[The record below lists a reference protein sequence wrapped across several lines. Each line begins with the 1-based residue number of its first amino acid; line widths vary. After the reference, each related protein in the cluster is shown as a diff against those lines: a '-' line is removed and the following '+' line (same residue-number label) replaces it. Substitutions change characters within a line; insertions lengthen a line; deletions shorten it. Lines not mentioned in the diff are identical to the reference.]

1 MLQRICDHLVE
12 LVTIIQ
18 GVDQQCQGPS
28 SSLSNSVVSIVD
40 QLEEKGDE
48 ERAADAGLHVAGK
61 QTDNLQRWKDMRE
74 CFFFLPRREYEKEK
88 SHLSNQLPPLGML
101 VTDLLPALGKYLQK
115 QSV

>member
-12 LVTIIQ
+12 LVTIIK

-74 CFFFLPRREYEKEK
+74 CFFFDPGENMRKK
-88 SHLSNQLPPLGML
+88 K
-101 VTDLLPALGKYLQK
+101 VT
-115 QSV
+115 

>member
-1 MLQRICDHLVE
+1 MLQRICGHLVE

-18 GVDQQCQGPS
+18 GVDQQCQGAS

-61 QTDNLQRWKDMRE
+61 QTDNLHRWKDMRE
-74 CFFFLPRREYEKEK
+74 CFFLTQERI
-88 SHLSNQLPPLGML
+88 
-101 VTDLLPALGKYLQK
+101 
-115 QSV
+115 

>member
-18 GVDQQCQGPS
+18 GVRQQCQGAS

-48 ERAADAGLHVAGK
+48 ERAADAGLDVAGK

-74 CFFFLPRREYEKEK
+74 CFFLPRRECEKEK
-88 SHLSNQLPPLGML
+88 SHLSNQLPSLGML